1 MSVLFKVV
9 FLQHDEL
16 HEVYAR
22 SVSESSMMHFVEVE
36 ALVLDAPASSESGS
50 PTQSKAQA
58 RLRSTYADVQR
69 IYLPIQTILRI
80 EEVHHVGTANIHS
93 IEPAAQEANVTQIL
107 QTDATWDED

>member
-1 MSVLFKVV
+1 MGVLFKVV

-22 SVSESSMMHFVEVE
+22 SVSESSMMHFIEVE
-36 ALVLDAPASSESGS
+36 ALVLDAPVSSQSGSLPPSSE
-50 PTQSKAQA
+50 A

-69 IYLPIQTILRI
+69 IYLPIQTVLRI
-80 EEVHHVGTANIHS
+80 EEGHHVGTANIHS
-93 IEPAAQEANVTQIL
+93 IEPGAQEAKVTQIL